1 MKETSHMV
9 IFFWVAPI
17 SDRSPD
23 SLKHLEN
30 VFYSANFNIYVR
42 KTSMLPP
49 SVILYSLLRKF
60 DI

>member
-1 MKETSHMV
+1 MV